1 MATEAD
7 APSGGSAP
15 EKKDGPTSTTLI
27 LVRHAKT
34 PTTGTVLPGR
44 AAGLSISDDG
54 ILQAKAIPASLAQVE
69 SISAIYSSP
78 LERARETAEPLAS
91 VRGLDVQV
99 DERLVECDFG
109 DWTGR
114 RLDELSKLPEW
125 KAVQGAPSKFRFP
138 HGESFREMSERMIN
152 FLDWVH
158 LTHRGQCVA
167 AFSHADPIKALV
179 AHCLGIHLD
188 SFQRIVIST
197 TGLSAIS
204 ITDTANY
211 ALFVNLTPTP
221 NLKVT

>member
-1 MATEAD
+1 MNGADDAKEEAP
-7 APSGGSAP
+7 A
-15 EKKDGPTSTTLI
+15 STTLI

-44 AAGLSISDDG
+44 AAGLSISEDG
-54 ILQAKAIPASLAQVE
+54 IRQANTIPASLAEVE
-69 SISAIYSSP
+69 PLAAIYSSP
-78 LERARETAEPLAS
+78 LERARETAAPLAAARRLE
-91 VRGLDVQV
+91 VLVED
-99 DERLVECDFG
+99 RLVECDFG
-109 DWTGR
+109 AWTGR

-125 KAVQGAPSKFRFP
+125 RVVQSAPSKFRFP
-138 HGESFREMSERMIN
+138 QGESFREMSERMIS

-158 LTHRGQCVA
+158 LRHRGETVA
-167 AFSHADPIKALV
+167 AFSHADPIKALI

-188 SFQRIVIST
+188 AFQRVVIST
-197 TGLSAIS
+197 TGISAIS